1 MPQAV
6 DPFSPL
12 TLIEARTWD
21 LRAEQAAPF
30 YQTVS
35 ANDSRRDLP
44 KRRILDPPVG
54 LIGFYASRNHTAIVL
69 KSMDVSLR

>member
-1 MPQAV
+1 
-6 DPFSPL
+6 
-12 TLIEARTWD
+12 
-21 LRAEQAAPF
+21 
-30 YQTVS
+30 
-35 ANDSRRDLP
+35 LP